1 MNSENAL
8 PLNNFQR
15 ECVNVTDIEVYLDA
29 FGQQR
34 RVGTLRRHAGA
45 RRERV
50 TYEHDELWLKAPE
63 AFQFDPT
70 IPMVAGVI
78 TPPAN
83 REMFGTLGDS
93 APDTWGRELMRR
105 AERRSA
111 ERERRPV
118 RTLHE
123 TDYLLGVSDFTRL
136 GALRFKL
143 QGQEDFLSPQTRGV
157 PTTVALGDLLQASQ
171 RILNGGET
179 DEDLLLI
186 FAPGSSLGGA
196 RPKASVFDQHGRLS
210 IAKFPKETDQYSISR
225 WEAIALD
232 MAQACGITTVEHEL
246 LPSAHGPIFVTKRF
260 DRNADQRIP
269 FISAMAMTEHE
280 DGDSD
285 GSYLEIVDIITSR
298 GAYPERDRIEL
309 FRRIAFTILISNT
322 DDHLRNHGFLWT
334 GRQGWQL
341 SPCYDLNPVPDGA
354 RILKTR
360 IDYDESTASLQLL
373 QQVAEFF
380 LRLDDGNQIIR
391 ECAAVVSRWRE
402 FANCRQAPA
411 SEIARMTTAFEHD
424 DLAYAQQ
431 I

>member
-1 MNSENAL
+1 MNSENASL
-8 PLNNFQR
+8 RNNFQR
-15 ECVNVTDIEVYLDA
+15 ERANVTDIQVYLDA

-50 TYEHDELWLKAPE
+50 TYEHDELWLTSPE

-70 IPMVAGVI
+70 IPMAAGII

-111 ERERRPV
+111 EREGRPV

-143 QGQEDFLSPQTRGV
+143 EGQEEFLSPQARGV
-157 PTTVALGDLLQASQ
+157 PTTVALGDLLEASQ
-171 RILNGGET
+171 RILNGEET
-179 DEDLLLI
+179 DDDLLLI

-196 RPKASVFDQHGRLS
+196 RPKASIFDQHGRLS

-232 MAQACGITTVEHEL
+232 MARACGITTAEHDL
-246 LPSAHGPIFVTKRF
+246 LPSAHGPTFITKRF
-260 DRNADQRIP
+260 DRDDDQRIP
-269 FISAMAMTEHE
+269 FISAMAMTEHD
-280 DGDSD
+280 DGDRD
-285 GSYLEIVDIITSR
+285 GSYLEIVDIITDR
-298 GAYPERDRIEL
+298 GAQPAQDRIEL
-309 FRRIAFTILISNT
+309 FRRIVFTILISNT

-334 GRQGWQL
+334 GRQGWKL
-341 SPCYDLNPVPDGA
+341 SPCYDLNPVPDGP
-354 RILKTR
+354 RVLKTL
-360 IDYDESTASLQLL
+360 IDYDDGTASLRLL
-373 QQVAEFF
+373 QQVAEFY
-380 LRLDDGNQIIR
+380 LRPDEGDQIIR
-391 ECAAVVSRWRE
+391 DCATVVSRWRE
-402 FANCRQAPA
+402 FAQRRQAPA
-411 SEIARMTTAFEHD
+411 AEIARMTTAFEHD

-431 I
+431 L